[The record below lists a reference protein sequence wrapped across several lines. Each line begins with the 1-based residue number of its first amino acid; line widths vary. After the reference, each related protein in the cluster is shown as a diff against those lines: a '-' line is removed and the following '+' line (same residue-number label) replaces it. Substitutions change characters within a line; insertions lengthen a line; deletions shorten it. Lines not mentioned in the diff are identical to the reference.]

1 MVYYS
6 LRNANTGSSLA
17 AFLDGIMPPIR
28 VNTILNII
36 KIIPAI
42 SGNDAAI
49 FAPFAMD
56 AIILLVGI
64 SNNKVIPIPI
74 TPARVPIII
83 VSALNTCATLRLE
96 APIALKIPISFLRS
110 NTLIYV
116 IIPIIIEETISDIIE
131 NRLSYEDVDEFDM
144 SLICSAL
151 HCDTQ
156 YFIDAEVRN
165 KDLLISTMN
174 RGKDS
179 VKSKTVKAKI
189 QDFMKDFAFV
199 NEVLLEEA

>member
-1 MVYYS
+1 M
-6 LRNANTGSSLA
+6 TGREYCDIPNLFVLEKVGGVLMQYIGSELQERMN
-17 AFLDGIMPPIR
+17 LLGI
-28 VNTILNII
+28 N
-36 KIIPAI
+36 
-42 SGNDAAI
+42 
-49 FAPFAMD
+49 
-56 AIILLVGI
+56 
-64 SNNKVIPIPI
+64 
-74 TPARVPIII
+74 
-83 VSALNTCATLRLE
+83 VSALSEIT
-96 APIALKIPISFLRS
+96 FMD
-110 NTLIYV
+110 
-116 IIPIIIEETISDIIE
+116 EETIRDIIE

-156 YFIDAEVRN
+156 YFIDGEVRN

-199 NEVLLEEA
+199 NEVRLEEA

>member
-1 MVYYS
+1 M
-6 LRNANTGSSLA
+6 TGREYC
-17 AFLDGIMPPIR
+17 DI
-28 VNTILNII
+28 
-36 KIIPAI
+36 
-42 SGNDAAI
+42 
-49 FAPFAMD
+49 
-56 AIILLVGI
+56 
-64 SNNKVIPIPI
+64 
-74 TPARVPIII
+74 
-83 VSALNTCATLRLE
+83 LRLFIWE
-96 APIALKIPISFLRS
+96 KVGGVLMHYIGSELQDRMDLLGINVS
-110 NTLIYV
+110 TLSEITFMD
-116 IIPIIIEETISDIIE
+116 EEIISDIIE

-156 YFIDAEVRN
+156 YFIDGEVRN

-199 NEVLLEEA
+199 NEVLLEEV